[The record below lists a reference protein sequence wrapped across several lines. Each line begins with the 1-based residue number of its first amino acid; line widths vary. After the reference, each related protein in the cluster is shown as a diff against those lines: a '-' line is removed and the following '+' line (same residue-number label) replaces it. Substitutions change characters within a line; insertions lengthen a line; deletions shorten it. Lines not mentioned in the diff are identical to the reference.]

1 MKRIFIPI
9 FVAVLFFGA
18 FGFVNFAK
26 ATCDKPKGTISVSPS
41 TYEINKDFTIRLV
54 GSDDND
60 IKYLRIC
67 YHTGGDSQGVEKCK
81 EAHFLSP
88 FGLGLDKTGKLN
100 WTLHKEEPGT
110 YIFYG
115 KITDSDKEGGFD
127 ACTVDHIDEPS
138 DPESV
143 TVKVIISSPESICD
157 YESYTDR
164 AGETKSADGWC
175 TGGAACSGGNCGDD
189 TYDFCV
195 GNTWYHFGCKCTL
208 LNCSCD
214 SSKAATPK
222 NCPGGCIKW
231 ACDDEGCSGG
241 ACKGKE
247 DMPQIGTISPPYTLA
262 EHPQSFKII
271 GENFESSN
279 KVIFQL
285 GAVQKSISESQVT
298 RDESRKLLTF
308 SIDANFFKAADVSKQ
323 WEVFVESN
331 GVKSN
336 SASFEVKPSS
346 DPTGLPLCEGN
357 CKQPATE
364 KCRCGDALDAP
375 AANLGQYCC
384 WVLSKVVG
392 TKDECPAA
400 CASALSC
407 SWIKRGCGNPCK
419 PEERLY
425 ECGPPSCTGECTLPA
440 GTPPAT
446 QCKEDSECTGK
457 GKPPDGGDGWPY
469 LPGITVELENPLT
482 ATTVTDLIDRII
494 NFIWFLAIVFAP
506 IMFLIGGFTFL
517 TSGGDPQKVSKGK
530 NIMIYAAVGLAI
542 VLVAKGIIALLK
554 DILGVKPEEAE
565 PTSYFQNFGFF
576 AIIGLE
582 SIKKFFKGRK

>member
-1 MKRIFIPI
+1 MRKIFIPI

-175 TGGAACSGGNCGDD
+175 TGRAACSGGNCGDD

-241 ACKGKE
+241 ACNTTPPPTCTPNGCNGNCPSNCNVAQ
-247 DMPQIGTISPPYTLA
+247 DPDCGCQNNDGCCGIGCTDIDDNNCTAGCPPGQIMPHKKCVDTTTCQSIDSCGVNECETPTQCAAGPPPTCGNGVVESGEGCDDGNTVSGDGCSSACQIEGGGGGGIITIEPPITATSFEALVAGITNFIFIIALVLA
-262 EHPQSFKII
+262 PLMIII
-271 GENFESSN
+271 GA
-279 KVIFQL
+279 I
-285 GAVQKSISESQVT
+285 
-298 RDESRKLLTF
+298 
-308 SIDANFFKAADVSKQ
+308 
-323 WEVFVESN
+323 
-331 GVKSN
+331 
-336 SASFEVKPSS
+336 
-346 DPTGLPLCEGN
+346 
-357 CKQPATE
+357 
-364 KCRCGDALDAP
+364 
-375 AANLGQYCC
+375 
-384 WVLSKVVG
+384 
-392 TKDECPAA
+392 
-400 CASALSC
+400 
-407 SWIKRGCGNPCK
+407 
-419 PEERLY
+419 
-425 ECGPPSCTGECTLPA
+425 
-440 GTPPAT
+440 
-446 QCKEDSECTGK
+446 
-457 GKPPDGGDGWPY
+457 Y
-469 LPGITVELENPLT
+469 L
-482 ATTVTDLIDRII
+482 
-494 NFIWFLAIVFAP
+494 
-506 IMFLIGGFTFL
+506 L
-517 TSGGDPQKVSKGK
+517 TSGGDPKKLETGK
-530 NIMIYAAVGLAI
+530 NIIIYTLIGLAI
-542 VLVAKGIIALLK
+542 ILLAKGLIAVLKTII
-554 DILGVKPEEAE
+554 GVK
-565 PTSYFQNFGFF
+565 
-576 AIIGLE
+576 
-582 SIKKFFKGRK
+582 